1 MAQASVKIT
10 AAMTEYQAA
19 MKAAVASM
27 KQLSSEYSL
36 AAANAKLYGTQSDA
50 LRAKITELTQKM
62 EVQKTKVKE
71 CEKQHETLT
80 TRLKNQQTRHET
92 LKQRVEDLS
101 KAYEESKEATGED
114 SEETKK
120 LEEQLK
126 KAEKQ
131 LATTEKQIKN
141 SETAIKNQ
149 EAAVTKANAELAEME
164 VQLREVNAELARQKF
179 DSYAEKAGKVG
190 SALEGAGRIMTRAS
204 VAIAGVATA
213 AVKTTADFEA
223 QMSRVQAISGATGE
237 DLQALEDQAIQLGAS
252 TKFSASEA
260 AQGMEN
266 LASAGF
272 STQEIMAAMPGM
284 LDLAAA
290 SGEDLAASSDI
301 AASTLRGFGLE
312 AEQAG
317 HVADVLAKNAADT
330 NAAVAD
336 TGEAMKYVA
345 PVAAAMGIS
354 FEECAAAIGI
364 MSDAGIKGSQAGT
377 SLRGALSRLAKPT
390 EQMQAKMDELGL
402 SFFDSEG
409 KMLSL
414 KDMTAML
421 QDRLSGLSDEQRN
434 NALVTIFGQ
443 ESLSGMLALMQAG
456 SGRVDE
462 LTQSYLTC
470 DGAAAEMADTMQ
482 NNLKGQIEELS
493 GTVETIAITIGNIL
507 LPYIKEAVDKI
518 QEWANK
524 FLELDEEQ
532 QKTIIKI
539 AAVVA
544 AIGPLLLVV
553 GKLIIFS
560 ANVSSAIGTL
570 AAHFAKTGAA
580 AAGASGSTGL
590 LSGAIAAI
598 TSPIGIAVAAIAGIA
613 AVIATLWNTNEEF
626 RTSITETWDRI
637 KQAFIDFGQGITDR
651 LNALGFDF
659 ENFGEVVKTIWTE
672 FCNVLAPII
681 EGAFSAV
688 ATVLETVFDVILG
701 IFDLFA
707 NLFQGNWSGVWDAVK
722 GIFESIWNMITGI
735 LQTAVDI
742 LTGILDVF
750 LGWFGTS
757 WNEVWTSIKTFFEGV
772 WNGIVTFFTNIW
784 TTISTTVTTWMTN
797 IWNTISSIFTTCRD
811 FVMNVF
817 QTIQNVITVVIMAI
831 AEFFNTAIQII
842 TLPFQFIWQN
852 CKDIVTAAWD
862 AISTKIQTVLTA
874 VNNVITTVW
883 NAVSQFF
890 TTIWN
895 TIKNTVSTVWDAI
908 STKIQTVLNAIKS
921 VVTNAWNAVKTTI
934 TNAVNNVKT
943 TVSNVF
949 NAVKTTVSNVFNSIK
964 STASSVWNA
973 IKNAI
978 QTPINAAK
986 STVSSVVNGIKLTVS
1001 SVFNGIRST
1010 ATSVWNSIKNAIT
1023 TPINAA
1029 RDAVR
1034 NAINKIKSFFNFSWS
1049 LPRLKLPH
1057 ISISG
1062 KFSLSPPSVPHFSI
1076 SWYKNGAIMDAPM
1089 IFGMNGNTLLAG
1101 GEPET
1106 GGEAILPLAPF
1117 YTRLNE
1123 ILDAKL
1129 EAVKRATNI
1138 TVENHTYI
1146 DSEEVASR
1154 TVTKVDEKMTEDR
1167 KKVR

>member
-1 MAQASVKIT
+1 MAQASIKIG
-10 AAMTEYQAA
+10 ASMSEYQAA
-19 MKAAVASM
+19 MRAAVTEM

-62 EVQKTKVKE
+62 EVQRGKIEDCKV
-71 CEKQHETLT
+71 QQETLT
-80 TRLKNQQTRHET
+80 ERLKNSQATHET
-92 LKQRVEDLS
+92 LKKKVEDLS
-101 KAYEESKEATGED
+101 RAYEESKEATGED

-120 LEEQLK
+120 LKDELQ

-131 LATTEKQIKN
+131 LANNESQTTKTEA
-141 SETAIKNQ
+141 AIKRQ

-626 RTSITETWDRI
+626 RTSITNTWNRI
-637 KQAFIDFGQGITDR
+637 KQAFADFGQGITDR

-659 ENFGEVVKTIWTE
+659 ENFGEVVKAIWTE

-757 WNEVWTSIKTFFEGV
+757 WNEVWTSIKTFFEGI

-811 FVMNVF
+811 FVTNVF
-817 QTIQNVITVVIMAI
+817 QTIQNVITVVVMAI
-831 AEFFNTAIQII
+831 AEFFNAAIQII

-852 CKDIVTAAWD
+852 CKDIVTAA
-862 AISTKIQTVLTA
+862 
-874 VNNVITTVW
+874 
-883 NAVSQFF
+883 
-890 TTIWN
+890 
-895 TIKNTVSTVWDAI
+895 WDAI

-986 STVSSVVNGIKLTVS
+986 STVSSVVNGIKSTVS
-1001 SVFNGIRST
+1001 NVFNSVKST

-1029 RDAVR
+1029 RDAVK
-1034 NAINKIKSFFNFSWS
+1034 NAIDRIKGFFNFSWS
-1049 LPRLKLPH
+1049 LPKLKLPH

-1062 KFSLSPPSVPHFSI
+1062 KFSLTPPSVPHFSI

>member
-1 MAQASVKIT
+1 MANASIKIG
-10 AAMTEYQAA
+10 ASMTEYQQA
-19 MKAAVASM
+19 MRAAVTEM
-27 KQLSSEYSL
+27 KKLSSEYSL

-62 EVQKTKVKE
+62 EVQGTKIENCKVNY
-71 CEKQHETLT
+71 ETLNK
-80 TRLKNQQTRHET
+80 RLDEQKKKNEA
-92 LKQRVEDLS
+92 LKESLDKAK
-101 KAYEESKEATGED
+101 KAYEESAEATGKD

-120 LEEQLK
+120 LKDELD
-126 KAEKQ
+126 KAEKEFIQ
-131 LATTEKQIKN
+131 SENQIKKT
-141 SETAIKNQ
+141 ETAIKNQ
-149 EAAVTKANAELAEME
+149 EAATAKATAELAEME

-179 DSYAEKAGKVG
+179 DDYAEKAGKVG
-190 SALEGAGRIMTRAS
+190 SAVEGAGRIMTRAS

-390 EQMQAKMDELGL
+390 DVMQQKMDELGL
-402 SFFDSEG
+402 SFFDGEG

-414 KDMTAML
+414 SDMTAML
-421 QDRLSGLSDEQRN
+421 QDKLSGLTQEERN

-462 LTQSYLTC
+462 LTESYLNC

-524 FLELDEEQ
+524 FLELDEGQ
-532 QKTIIKI
+532 QRTIIKI

-544 AIGPLLLVV
+544 AIGPLLSIV
-553 GKLIIFS
+553 GKMISFS
-560 ANVSSAIGTL
+560 ADMSTHLGTL
-570 AAHFAKTGAA
+570 AAHFAKTGVA
-580 AAGASGSTGL
+580 AAGASGSTSL
-590 LSGAIAAI
+590 LSGAMAAI
-598 TSPIGIAVAAIAGIA
+598 TSPVGIAVAAIAGIA

-626 RTSITETWDRI
+626 RVSITETWNRI
-637 KQAFIDFGQGITDR
+637 KQAFVDFGQGITDR

-659 ENFGEVVKTIWTE
+659 ENFGEIVKTIWTE

-688 ATVLETVFDVILG
+688 ATILETVFDVILG
-701 IFDLFA
+701 IFDIFA
-707 NLFQGNWSGVWDAVK
+707 AVFQGNWSGVWDAVK
-722 GIFESIWNMITGI
+722 GVLESIWNGITGI
-735 LQTAVDI
+735 IQTAVGI
-742 LTGILDVF
+742 ITGILDVF

-757 WNEVWTSIKTFFEGV
+757 WNEVWTRIKTFFEGI

-784 TTISTTVTTWMTN
+784 TTISTTVTTWVTN

-811 FVMNVF
+811 FVTNVF

-831 AEFFNTAIQII
+831 AEFFNAAIQII

-862 AISTKIQTVLTA
+862 AISSKIQTVLTA

-908 STKIQTVLNAIKS
+908 STKIQTVLNTIKNA
-921 VVTNAWNAVKTTI
+921 VTNAWNAVKTTI
-934 TNAVNNVKT
+934 TNAVNAAKTTVTNVFNTVKT
-943 TVSNVF
+943 TVTNI
-949 NAVKTTVSNVFNSIK
+949 FNSIR

-978 QTPINAAK
+978 STPINAAK
-986 STVSSVVNGIKLTVS
+986 STVSSVVNGIKSTVS
-1001 SVFNGIRST
+1001 SVFNSVKST

-1029 RDAVR
+1029 RDAVK
-1034 NAINKIKSFFNFSWS
+1034 NAINKIKGFFNFSWS
-1049 LPRLKLPH
+1049 LPKLKLPH

-1123 ILDAKL
+1123 MLDAKL
-1129 EAVKRATNI
+1129 EAIRNATNI

-1146 DSEEVASR
+1146 DSEEISSR
-1154 TVTKVDEKMTEDR
+1154 TVTKVDEKMTEDKR
-1167 KKVR
+1167 KGR

>member
-1 MAQASVKIT
+1 MAQASIKIG
-10 AAMTEYQAA
+10 ASMSEYQAA
-19 MKAAVASM
+19 MRAAVTEM
-27 KQLSSEYSL
+27 KRLSSEYSL

-62 EVQKTKVKE
+62 EVQRGKIEDCKVNY
-71 CEKQHETLT
+71 ETLNK
-80 TRLKNQQTRHET
+80 RLDEQKKKNEA
-92 LKQRVEDLS
+92 LKTSLD
-101 KAYEESKEATGED
+101 KAKAAYEESAEATGKN

-120 LEEQLK
+120 LKEELE
-126 KAEKQ
+126 KAEKEFVKSENQ
-131 LATTEKQIKN
+131 IRKTET
-141 SETAIKNQ
+141 SIKNQ
-149 EAAVTKANAELAEME
+149 EAATAKATAELAEME

-190 SALEGAGRIMTRAS
+190 SALEGAGQIMTRAS

-390 EQMQAKMDELGL
+390 EQMKAKMDELRL

-524 FLELDEEQ
+524 FLELDEGQ
-532 QKTIIKI
+532 QRTIIKI

-553 GKLIIFS
+553 GKLIMFT

-570 AAHFAKTGAA
+570 AAGFSKVGGM
-580 AAGASGSTGL
+580 AGIATKAHTA
-590 LSGAIAAI
+590 LSAAI
-598 TSPIGIAVAAIAGIA
+598 GGIASPIGIAVAAIAGIA

-626 RTSITETWDRI
+626 RTSITNTWDRI
-637 KQAFIDFGQGITDR
+637 KQAFVDFGQGITDR

-659 ENFGEVVKTIWTE
+659 ENFGEVVKAIWTE

-757 WNEVWTSIKTFFEGV
+757 WNEVWTNIKTFFEGV

-811 FVMNVF
+811 FVTNVF

-934 TNAVNNVKT
+934 TNVVNNVKT

-949 NAVKTTVSNVFNSIK
+949 NTVKTTVSNVFNSIK

-986 STVSSVVNGIKLTVS
+986 STVSSVVNGIKSTVS
-1001 SVFNGIRST
+1001 SVFNSVKST

-1029 RDAVR
+1029 RDAVK
-1034 NAINKIKSFFNFSWS
+1034 NAINKIKGFFNFSWS
-1049 LPRLKLPH
+1049 LPKLKLPH
-1057 ISISG
+1057 ISITG
-1062 KFSLSPPSVPHFSI
+1062 KFSLTPPSVPHFSI

-1129 EAVKRATNI
+1129 EAIRNATNI

-1146 DSEEVASR
+1146 DSEEISSR
-1154 TVTKVDEKMTEDR
+1154 TVTKVDEKMTEDKR
-1167 KKVR
+1167 KGR

>member
-149 EAAVTKANAELAEME
+149 EAAVTKANAELADME

-179 DSYAEKAGKVG
+179 DDYAEKAGKVG
-190 SALEGAGRIMTRAS
+190 SAVEGAGQIMTRAS

-390 EQMQAKMDELGL
+390 DVMQQKMDELGL
-402 SFFDSEG
+402 SFFDGEG

-414 KDMTAML
+414 SDMTAML
-421 QDRLSGLSDEQRN
+421 QDKLSGLTQEERN

-462 LTQSYLTC
+462 LTESYLNC

-524 FLELDEEQ
+524 FLELDEGQ
-532 QKTIIKI
+532 QRTIIKI

-553 GKLIIFS
+553 GKLITFS

-570 AAHFAKTGAA
+570 ASGFSKVGGMAGIATKAHTA
-580 AAGASGSTGL
+580 
-590 LSGAIAAI
+590 LSAAI
-598 TSPIGIAVAAIAGIA
+598 GGIASPIGIAVLAIGTIAAAIG
-613 AVIATLWNTNEEF
+613 TLWNNNEEF
-626 RTSITETWDRI
+626 RVSITETWNRI
-637 KQAFIDFGQGITDR
+637 KQAFVDFGQGITDR

-659 ENFGEVVKTIWTE
+659 ESFGEVVKTIWTE

-688 ATVLETVFDVILG
+688 ATVIETVLDVILG
-701 IFDLFA
+701 IIDLFGA
-707 NLFQGNWSGVWDAVK
+707 AARRDWTDVWNAVK
-722 GIFESIWNMITGI
+722 DILSAVLDGILGI
-735 LQTAVDI
+735 LQTAIDI
-742 LTGILDVF
+742 ITGVLDVF

-757 WNEVWTSIKTFFEGV
+757 WSEVWTSIKTFFEGI

-784 TTISTTVTTWMTN
+784 TTISTTVTTWVTN

-811 FVMNVF
+811 FVTNVF

-831 AEFFNTAIQII
+831 AEFFNAAIQII

-862 AISTKIQTVLTA
+862 AISSKIQTVLTA

-908 STKIQTVLNAIKS
+908 STKIQTVLNTIRN

-934 TNAVNNVKT
+934 TNAVNAAKTTVTNVFNSVKT
-943 TVSNVF
+943 TVTNI
-949 NAVKTTVSNVFNSIK
+949 FNSIR

-978 QTPINAAK
+978 STPINAAK
-986 STVSSVVNGIKLTVS
+986 STVSSVVNGIKSTVS
-1001 SVFNGIRST
+1001 SVFNSVKST

-1029 RDAVR
+1029 RDAVK
-1034 NAINKIKSFFNFSWS
+1034 NAINKIKGFFNFSWS
-1049 LPRLKLPH
+1049 LPKLKLPH

-1123 ILDAKL
+1123 MLDAKL
-1129 EAVKRATNI
+1129 EAIRNATNI

-1146 DSEEVASR
+1146 DSEEISSR
-1154 TVTKVDEKMTEDR
+1154 TVTKVDEKMTEDKR
-1167 KKVR
+1167 KGR

>member
-149 EAAVTKANAELAEME
+149 EAAVTKANAELADME

-179 DSYAEKAGKVG
+179 DDYAEKAGKVG
-190 SALEGAGRIMTRAS
+190 SAVEGAGQIMTRAS

-390 EQMQAKMDELGL
+390 DVMQQKMDELGL
-402 SFFDSEG
+402 SFFDGEG

-414 KDMTAML
+414 SDMTAML
-421 QDRLSGLSDEQRN
+421 QDKLSGLTQEERN

-462 LTQSYLTC
+462 LTESYLNC

-524 FLELDEEQ
+524 FLELDEGQ
-532 QKTIIKI
+532 QRTIIKI

-553 GKLIIFS
+553 GKLITFS

-570 AAHFAKTGAA
+570 ASGFSKVGGMAGIATKAHTA
-580 AAGASGSTGL
+580 
-590 LSGAIAAI
+590 LSAAI
-598 TSPIGIAVAAIAGIA
+598 GGIASPIGIAVLAIGTIAAAIG
-613 AVIATLWNTNEEF
+613 TLWNNNEEF
-626 RTSITETWDRI
+626 RVSITETWNRI
-637 KQAFIDFGQGITDR
+637 KQAFVDFGQGITDR

-659 ENFGEVVKTIWTE
+659 ESFGEVVKTIWTE

-688 ATVLETVFDVILG
+688 ATVIETVLDVILG
-701 IFDLFA
+701 IIDLFGA
-707 NLFQGNWSGVWDAVK
+707 AARRDWTDVWNAVK
-722 GIFESIWNMITGI
+722 DILSAVLDGILGI
-735 LQTAVDI
+735 LQTAIDI
-742 LTGILDVF
+742 ITGVLDVF

-757 WNEVWTSIKTFFEGV
+757 WSEVWTSIKTFFEGI

-784 TTISTTVTTWMTN
+784 TTISTTVTTWVTN

-811 FVMNVF
+811 FVTNVF

-831 AEFFNTAIQII
+831 AEFFNAAIQII

-862 AISTKIQTVLTA
+862 AISSKIQTVLTA

-908 STKIQTVLNAIKS
+908 STKIQTVLNTIRN

-934 TNAVNNVKT
+934 TNAVNAAKTTVTNVFNSVKT
-943 TVSNVF
+943 TVTNI
-949 NAVKTTVSNVFNSIK
+949 FNSIR

-978 QTPINAAK
+978 STPINAAK
-986 STVSSVVNGIKLTVS
+986 STVSSVVNGIKSTVS
-1001 SVFNGIRST
+1001 T
-1010 ATSVWNSIKNAIT
+1010 VWVES
-1023 TPINAA
+1023 
-1029 RDAVR
+1029 
-1034 NAINKIKSFFNFSWS
+1034 
-1049 LPRLKLPH
+1049 
-1057 ISISG
+1057 
-1062 KFSLSPPSVPHFSI
+1062 
-1076 SWYKNGAIMDAPM
+1076 
-1089 IFGMNGNTLLAG
+1089 
-1101 GEPET
+1101 PET
-1106 GGEAILPLAPF
+1106 EAAAYQHIRKIQSVAAVSAAF
-1117 YTRLNE
+1117 QYFMVQERSDHGCADDFRNE
-1123 ILDAKL
+1123 REYITGRRRAGDRRGSDPSAC
-1129 EAVKRATNI
+1129 AVLYK
-1138 TVENHTYI
+1138 
-1146 DSEEVASR
+1146 
-1154 TVTKVDEKMTEDR
+1154 TE
-1167 KKVR
+1167 

>member
-1 MAQASVKIT
+1 MAQASIKIG
-10 AAMTEYQAA
+10 ASMAEYQQA
-19 MKAAVASM
+19 MRAAVTEM
-27 KQLSSEYSL
+27 KRLSSEYSL

-62 EVQKTKVKE
+62 EVQRGKIEDCKVNY
-71 CEKQHETLT
+71 ETLNK
-80 TRLKNQQTRHET
+80 RLDEQKKKNEA
-92 LKQRVEDLS
+92 LKTSLD
-101 KAYEESKEATGED
+101 KAKAAYEESAEATGKN

-120 LEEQLK
+120 LKEELE
-126 KAEKQ
+126 KAEKEFVKSENQ
-131 LATTEKQIKN
+131 IRKTET
-141 SETAIKNQ
+141 SIKNQ
-149 EAAVTKANAELAEME
+149 EAATAKATAELAEME

-462 LTQSYLTC
+462 LTQSYMTC

-524 FLELDEEQ
+524 FLELDEGQ
-532 QKTIIKI
+532 QRTIIKI

-544 AIGPLLLVV
+544 AIGPLLSVV
-553 GKLIIFS
+553 GKLITFS
-560 ANVSSAIGTL
+560 SNMSTHLGTL

-626 RTSITETWDRI
+626 RTSITNTWDRI
-637 KQAFIDFGQGITDR
+637 KQAFVDFGQGITDR

-701 IFDLFA
+701 IFDLFGA
-707 NLFQGNWSGVWDAVK
+707 VVRRDWTDVWNAVK
-722 GIFESIWNMITGI
+722 DILGAVLNGILGI
-735 LQTAVDI
+735 LQTEIDI
-742 LTGILDVF
+742 ITGILDVF

-757 WNEVWTSIKTFFEGV
+757 WNEVWTSIKTFFEGI

-811 FVMNVF
+811 FVTNVF
-817 QTIQNVITVVIMAI
+817 QTIQNVITVVVMAI
-831 AEFFNTAIQII
+831 AEFFNAAIQII
-842 TLPFQFIWQN
+842 TLPFQMIWQN

-908 STKIQTVLNAIKS
+908 STKIQTVLNTIKS
-921 VVTNAWNAVKTTI
+921 IVTNAWNAVKTTI

-949 NAVKTTVSNVFNSIK
+949 NTVKTTVSNVFNSIR

-986 STVSSVVNGIKLTVS
+986 STVSSVVNGIKSTVS

-1123 ILDAKL
+1123 MLDAKL
-1129 EAVKRATNI
+1129 EAIRNATNI

-1146 DSEEVASR
+1146 DSEEISSR
-1154 TVTKVDEKMTEDR
+1154 TVTKVDEKMTEDKR
-1167 KKVR
+1167 KGR

>member
-50 LRAKITELTQKM
+50 LRAKVTELTQKM

-149 EAAVTKANAELAEME
+149 EAAVTKANAELADME

-179 DSYAEKAGKVG
+179 DDYAEKAGKVG
-190 SALEGAGRIMTRAS
+190 SALEGAGQIMTRAS

-345 PVAAAMGIS
+345 PVAAAMGIG

-524 FLELDEEQ
+524 FLELDEGQ
-532 QKTIIKI
+532 QRTIIKI

-553 GKLIIFS
+553 GKLITFS

-570 AAHFAKTGAA
+570 AAGFSKVGGM
-580 AAGASGSTGL
+580 AGIATKAHTA
-590 LSGAIAAI
+590 LSAAI
-598 TSPIGIAVAAIAGIA
+598 GGIASPIGIAVAAIAGIA

-626 RTSITETWDRI
+626 RTSITNTWDRI
-637 KQAFIDFGQGITDR
+637 KQAFVDFGQGITDR

-735 LQTAVDI
+735 LQTAVNI

-757 WNEVWTSIKTFFEGV
+757 WNEVWTSIKTFFEGI

-811 FVMNVF
+811 FVTNVF
-817 QTIQNVITVVIMAI
+817 QTIQNVITVVVMAI
-831 AEFFNTAIQII
+831 AEFFNAAIQII

-895 TIKNTVSTVWDAI
+895 TIKNTVSTAWDAI

-921 VVTNAWNAVKTTI
+921 GVTNAWNAVKTTI

-949 NAVKTTVSNVFNSIK
+949 NTVKTTVSNVFNSIR

-986 STVSSVVNGIKLTVS
+986 STVSNVVNGIRSTVS

-1010 ATSVWNSIKNAIT
+1010 ASSVWNSIKNAIT

-1034 NAINKIKSFFNFSWS
+1034 NAINKIKGFFNFSWS

-1123 ILDAKL
+1123 MLDAKL
-1129 EAVKRATNI
+1129 EEIRNATNI

-1146 DSEEVASR
+1146 DSEEISSR
-1154 TVTKVDEKMTEDR
+1154 TVTKVDEKMTEDKR
-1167 KKVR
+1167 KGR

>member
-149 EAAVTKANAELAEME
+149 EAAVTKANAELADME

-179 DSYAEKAGKVG
+179 DDYAEKAGKVG
-190 SALEGAGRIMTRAS
+190 SAVEGAGQIMTRAS

-390 EQMQAKMDELGL
+390 DVMQQKMDELGL
-402 SFFDSEG
+402 SFFDGEG

-414 KDMTAML
+414 SDMTAML
-421 QDRLSGLSDEQRN
+421 QDKLSGLTQEERN

-462 LTQSYLTC
+462 LTESYLNC

-524 FLELDEEQ
+524 FLELDEGQ
-532 QKTIIKI
+532 QRTIIKI

-553 GKLIIFS
+553 GKLITFS

-570 AAHFAKTGAA
+570 ASGFSKVGGMAGIATKAHTA
-580 AAGASGSTGL
+580 
-590 LSGAIAAI
+590 LSAAI
-598 TSPIGIAVAAIAGIA
+598 GGIASPIGIAVLAIGTIAAAIG
-613 AVIATLWNTNEEF
+613 TLWNNNEEF
-626 RTSITETWDRI
+626 RVSITETWNRI
-637 KQAFIDFGQGITDR
+637 KQAFVDFGQGITDR

-659 ENFGEVVKTIWTE
+659 ESFGEVVKTIWTE

-688 ATVLETVFDVILG
+688 ATVIETVLDVILG
-701 IFDLFA
+701 IIDLFGA
-707 NLFQGNWSGVWDAVK
+707 AARRDWTDVWNAVK
-722 GIFESIWNMITGI
+722 DILSAVLDGILGI
-735 LQTAVDI
+735 LQTAIDI
-742 LTGILDVF
+742 ITGVLDVF

-757 WNEVWTSIKTFFEGV
+757 WSEVWTSIKTFFEGI

-784 TTISTTVTTWMTN
+784 TTISTTVTTWVTN

-811 FVMNVF
+811 FVTNVF

-831 AEFFNTAIQII
+831 AEFFNAAIQII

-862 AISTKIQTVLTA
+862 AISSKIQTVLTA

-908 STKIQTVLNAIKS
+908 STKIQTVLNTIKN

-934 TNAVNNVKT
+934 TNAVNAAKTTVTNVFNSVKT
-943 TVSNVF
+943 TVTNI
-949 NAVKTTVSNVFNSIK
+949 FNSIR

-978 QTPINAAK
+978 STPINAAK
-986 STVSSVVNGIKLTVS
+986 STVSSVVNGIKSTVS
-1001 SVFNGIRST
+1001 SVFNSVKST

-1029 RDAVR
+1029 RDAVK
-1034 NAINKIKSFFNFSWS
+1034 NAINKIKGFFNFSWS
-1049 LPRLKLPH
+1049 LPKLKLPH

-1123 ILDAKL
+1123 MLDAKL
-1129 EAVKRATNI
+1129 EAIRNATNI

-1146 DSEEVASR
+1146 DSEEISSR
-1154 TVTKVDEKMTEDR
+1154 TVTKVDEKMTEEKR
-1167 KKVR
+1167 KGR